1 MSEIINIHNKG
12 CFKSGYFIM
21 NPDRTREK
29 WENKDELFVTLPYE
43 HSLKDKIIKL
53 IREAKISLK
62 ICSFILTDMEI
73 FHEIEDVLQ
82 KQNVAV
88 FILTQLD
95 YSHLSSSLLSEEENT
110 ENMRQ
115 THLDIINRLSTKGA
129 HIRAAKNAHAKFIVS
144 DRSRALLM
152 SANIT
157 TPSLTLNAESGIFLN
172 DESTINHLDRL
183 FDIVYQY
190 ETEYTKFIKA
200 GPDKQFVVSRQK
212 EKSEKL
218 FNYPVQTQLR
228 FTFDDIQQSLYQ
240 ELVNIIQQATSE
252 VIISTYSIVG
262 LERLPELT
270 SAIQNK
276 IAEGVTIKIFSRG
289 MNYRQDHING
299 CTKLSELGCSIYG
312 DVYNHSK
319 GIFTK
324 GRCMIFTA
332 NIDGNHGLTGGFEVG
347 TVLTGMQADHLESF
361 IKWQIDSAPYRFVVS
376 PLKKELFN
384 QYAFYCRQKKI
395 QPFEL
400 SENICI
406 SLTAQDETLLK
417 ALETMPCYI
426 KAKNKEITQIQIG
439 EYHYLAEYKDNTIFM
454 KGRVKK
460 LNFQM
465 EAYLLTYNNMTITYK

>member
-12 CFKSGYFIM
+12 CFKGGYFIM
-21 NPDRTREK
+21 NPDRKREK
-29 WENKDELFVTLPYE
+29 WENKNELFVTLPYE

-73 FHEIEDVLQ
+73 FHEIKDVLQ
-82 KQNVAV
+82 KQDVAV

-115 THLDIINRLSTKGA
+115 THLDIIYRLSTKGA

-152 SANIT
+152 SANMT
-157 TPSLTLNAESGIFLN
+157 TPSLTLNAESGIFIN
-172 DESTINHLDRL
+172 DKDTINHLDRL
-183 FDIVYQY
+183 FDIIYQY
-190 ETEYTKFIKA
+190 KTDYTKFIKA
-200 GPDKQFVVSRQK
+200 GRDKQFVVSRET

-240 ELVNIIQQATSE
+240 ELVNIIQEASCE

-262 LERLPELT
+262 LEHLPELT

-276 IAEGVTIKIFSRG
+276 IAEGVAIKIFCRG
-289 MNYRQDHING
+289 MNYRQDHIKG
-299 CTKLSELGCSIYG
+299 CAKLCELGCNIYG

-324 GRCMIFTA
+324 NRCMIFTA
-332 NIDGNHGLTGGFEVG
+332 NIDGNHGLISGFEVG

-400 SENICI
+400 SENIGI

-426 KAKNKEITQIQIG
+426 KAKNEEITQIQIG
-439 EYHYLAEYKDNTIFM
+439 EYHYLAEYKDNTIFV

-460 LNFQM
+460 LNFQL